1 MHRLLFVLP
10 AFRYGGTMTSFENL
24 LMLLN
29 KEDYEIDVY
38 AIVDEGESRDR
49 IAKNANIINKD
60 RKTHADQKSS
70 RFSFRHIAKRVK
82 DVLAKMG
89 FDLGPYYIRKMA
101 QRFNSDK
108 YDAVIAY
115 QEGYPTTFVANVK
128 AKYKIAWIHSMYS
141 RWGNG
146 SVAKEYDKMNSI
158 VCVSETAKQDML
170 ALYHNNTNRIQV
182 IKNSLN
188 KEEIIRLSKIDILHK
203 SDCFHI
209 ISVGRIDPVK
219 RFSRIPVIAKELR
232 AKGQKFKWSIVGGVA
247 DQKEYETIVRRIR
260 ENGLE
265 DIVSLEG
272 QMSNPYPAIR
282 NSDLLVCLSS
292 SETFN
297 YTLTE
302 ARILGVPVVS
312 SNFSAAMEFVNNGKD
327 GMICPIEKMADT
339 IYNLIANFDCYQRQK
354 DAIRE
359 YHYDNNIVIK
369 SFNNMMSSI

>member
-29 KEDYEIDVY
+29 KVDYEIDVY
-38 AIVDEGESRDR
+38 AIVDEGGAREK
-49 IAKNANIINKD
+49 IAKYAKIINKE
-60 RKTHADQKSS
+60 RSHLNSQEGSS
-70 RFSFRHIAKRVK
+70 FSFRHIAKRVK
-82 DVLAKMG
+82 DFLAKMG
-89 FDLGPYYIRKMA
+89 LDLGPYFIQKMA
-101 QRFNSDK
+101 QRFNCDK

-141 RWGNG
+141 RRSNDKT
-146 SVAKEYDKMNSI
+146 AREYDKMNSI

-170 ALYHNNTNRIQV
+170 SLYHNNVDRIHV
-182 IKNSLN
+182 VKNSLD
-188 KEEIIRLSKIDILHK
+188 KDEIIRLSKVETLPK
-203 SDCFHI
+203 GDCFLI

-219 RFSRIPVIAKELR
+219 RFSMIPVIAKELR
-232 AKGQKFKWSIVGGVA
+232 EKGLKFKWSIVGGIA
-247 DQKEYETIVRRIR
+247 DKKEYETIVRRIR

-265 DIVSLEG
+265 NIVSLEG

-339 IYNLIANFDCYQRQK
+339 IYNLIANYDCYQRQK
-354 DAIRE
+354 DALRE
-359 YHYDNNIVIK
+359 YHYDNNVVIK

>member
-29 KEDYEIDVY
+29 KVDYEIDVY
-38 AIVDEGESRDR
+38 AIVDEGEARDR
-49 IAKNANIINKD
+49 IAKKVNIINKD
-60 RKTHADQKSS
+60 RKTHGNQKGSC
-70 RFSFRHIAKRVK
+70 FSFRHIAKRVK

-158 VCVSETAKQDML
+158 VCVSETAKRDML
-170 ALYHNNTNRIQV
+170 SLYHNNTDRIHV
-182 IKNSLN
+182 VKNSLN
-188 KEEIIRLSKIDILHK
+188 KEEIIRLSKIDILDK

-219 RFSRIPVIAKELR
+219 RLSMIPIIAKELR
-232 AKGQKFKWSIVGGVA
+232 AKELKFKWSIVGGIA
-247 DQKEYETIVRRIR
+247 DKKEYETIVRRIR

-265 DIVSLEG
+265 NIVSLEG
-272 QMSNPYPAIR
+272 QMNNPYPAIR

-339 IYNLIANFDCYQRQK
+339 IYNLIANSDCYQRQK
-354 DAIRE
+354 DALRE
-359 YHYDNNIVIK
+359 YHYDNNVVIK
-369 SFNNMMSSI
+369 SFNNMMSLI

>member
-38 AIVDEGESRDR
+38 AIVDEGEARER
-49 IAKNANIINKD
+49 IAKYAKIINKA
-60 RKTHADQKSS
+60 RSPLNSQEGGC
-70 RFSFRHIAKRVK
+70 FSFRYIAKRAK
-82 DVLAKMG
+82 GILAKMG
-89 FDLGPYYIRKMA
+89 LDLGPYFIQKMA
-101 QRFNSDK
+101 HRFNCDK

-141 RWGNG
+141 RWGDDKT
-146 SVAKEYDKMNSI
+146 AKEYDKMNSI
-158 VCVSETAKQDML
+158 VCVSETAKRDML
-170 ALYHNNTNRIQV
+170 SLYHNNADRIHV
-182 IKNSLN
+182 VKNSLD
-188 KEEIIRLSKIDILHK
+188 KDEIISLSKVETLQK
-203 SDCFHI
+203 GDCFQI

-219 RFSRIPVIAKELR
+219 RFSMIPVIAKELR
-232 AKGQKFKWSIVGGVA
+232 DKGVKFKWAIVGGVA
-247 DQKEYETIVRRIR
+247 DKREYETILKRIR
-260 ENGLE
+260 EDGLE
-265 DIVSLEG
+265 GVVILEG
-272 QMSNPYPAIR
+272 QMSNPYPAIK

-312 SNFSAAMEFVNNGKD
+312 SDFPAAQEFIND
-327 GMICPIEKMADT
+327 GNDGIICPIEEMTDI
-339 IYNLIANFDCYQRQK
+339 IYNLIANTDCYLRQK
-354 DAIRE
+354 EVLNE
-359 YHYDNNIVIK
+359 YHYDNEVVK
-369 SFNNMMSSI
+369 DSFGRLMATI

>member
-89 FDLGPYYIRKMA
+89 CDFGPYYIRKMA
-101 QRFNSDK
+101 QRFNCDK

-146 SVAKEYDKMNSI
+146 SVAKEYDKMNS
-158 VCVSETAKQDML
+158 
-170 ALYHNNTNRIQV
+170 
-182 IKNSLN
+182 
-188 KEEIIRLSKIDILHK
+188 
-203 SDCFHI
+203 
-209 ISVGRIDPVK
+209 
-219 RFSRIPVIAKELR
+219 
-232 AKGQKFKWSIVGGVA
+232 
-247 DQKEYETIVRRIR
+247 
-260 ENGLE
+260 
-265 DIVSLEG
+265 
-272 QMSNPYPAIR
+272 
-282 NSDLLVCLSS
+282 LV
-292 SETFN
+292 
-297 YTLTE
+297 
-302 ARILGVPVVS
+302 
-312 SNFSAAMEFVNNGKD
+312 
-327 GMICPIEKMADT
+327 
-339 IYNLIANFDCYQRQK
+339 
-354 DAIRE
+354 
-359 YHYDNNIVIK
+359 
-369 SFNNMMSSI
+369 

>member
-29 KEDYEIDVY
+29 KVDYEIDVY

-60 RKTHADQKSS
+60 RKTHTDQKGS

-89 FDLGPYYIRKMA
+89 FDFGPYYIRKMA
-101 QRFNSDK
+101 QRFNCDK

-141 RWGNG
+141 RWGNERI
-146 SVAKEYDKMNSI
+146 AKEYDKMNSI

-170 ALYHNNTNRIQV
+170 SLYHNNVDRIHV
-182 IKNSLN
+182 VKNSLN
-188 KEEIIRLSKIDILHK
+188 KEEIIRLSKVEILHK

-219 RFSRIPVIAKELR
+219 RLSMIPIIAKELR
-232 AKGQKFKWSIVGGVA
+232 AKGQKFKWSIVGGIA
-247 DQKEYETIVRRIR
+247 DKKEYETIVRRIR

-265 DIVSLEG
+265 NIVSLEE

-312 SNFSAAMEFVNNGKD
+312 SNFSAATEFINNGKD
-327 GMICPIEKMADT
+327 GIICPIEKITDT
-339 IYNLIANFDCYQRQK
+339 IYNLITNIDCYQRQK
-354 DAIRE
+354 DALRE
-359 YHYDNNIVIK
+359 YHYDNNVVIK